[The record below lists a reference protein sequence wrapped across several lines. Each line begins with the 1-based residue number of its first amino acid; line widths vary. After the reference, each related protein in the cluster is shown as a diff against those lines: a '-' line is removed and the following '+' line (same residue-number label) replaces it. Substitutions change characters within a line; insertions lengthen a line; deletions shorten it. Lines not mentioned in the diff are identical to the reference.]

1 MTKISH
7 HYIAKRLKLS
17 RATVTRSLSN
27 HPSIG
32 LETRQKVQ
40 ELAAEL
46 GYASTPG
53 RTLRRRKL
61 TKHVTVGVLI
71 GVRNK
76 EPGTAS
82 FPTLLKGIQDCAR
95 LEEVSLEIYF
105 QDPDVFD
112 AEGLGHR
119 VFSHLRSANWRGAIL
134 IYPFSEPSILA
145 LAKHTAVVSALED
158 YSAIGIDSIDTD
170 HSMGIIALVDQ
181 LVAAGHRKIG
191 YAAWHYPI
199 GGHWTTRRFA
209 AYVEGLSYHGLRFN
223 YDWVFNVNSADRRLN
238 RDELADAVAE
248 RIKNDGVTAWVCAA
262 DHQAYELIRDLAERG
277 VKVPRDCSVTGFDGI
292 PPPYG
297 MPQIATAHIPIEEV
311 GAAALMRVL
320 NRIRM
325 PKTPARKIL
334 VGAQMIKG
342 TSILAPSKSAA
353 AANK

>member
-7 HYIAKRLKLS
+7 HTIAKRLKLS

-32 LETRQKVQ
+32 LETRRRVQ

-53 RTLRRRKL
+53 RTSRRRKL
-61 TKHVTVGVLI
+61 TKNITIGILI

-82 FPTLLKGIQDCAR
+82 FPTLLKGIQDTAR
-95 LEEVSLEIYF
+95 LEEVNTEIYF

-112 AEGLGHR
+112 AAGTGHR

-145 LAKHTAVVSALED
+145 LAKHTSIVSALED
-158 YSAIGIDSIDTD
+158 YSAIDIDSIDTD
-170 HSMGIIALVDQ
+170 HSTGIISMVER
-181 LVAAGHRKIG
+181 LVAAGHRRIG
-191 YAAWHYPI
+191 YAAWHYPV

-209 AYVEGLSYHGLRFN
+209 AYVEGLSYHGIRCN
-223 YDWVFNVNSADRRLN
+223 YDWVFNVVENERRLS
-238 RDELADAVAE
+238 RSELADVVAKRTKE
-248 RIKNDGVTAWVCAA
+248 DGVTAWVCAA

-277 VKVPRDCSVTGFDGI
+277 LQVPRDCSVTGFDGI

-297 MPQIATAHIPIEEV
+297 MPQIATAYIPIEEV
-311 GAAALMRVL
+311 GGGALMRVL

-325 PKTPARKIL
+325 PQTPTRKIL
-334 VGAQMIKG
+334 VGAQVIKG
-342 TSILAPSKSAA
+342 TSIAAPPTPRSAKA
-353 AANK
+353 